1 MDGSAD
7 QLLGGG
13 FVLTDDET
21 DLPRRQAAGVTKREA
36 LPLEK
41 WQLSNVIE
49 ELPARFAL
57 E

>member
-7 QLLGGG
+7 QLLCGS

-21 DLPRRQAAGVTKREA
+21 NLSRRQATRVTKREA
-36 LPLEK
+36 LLLEE
-41 WQLSNVIE
+41 WQPSDVIE
-49 ELPARFAL
+49 ELLARFAL